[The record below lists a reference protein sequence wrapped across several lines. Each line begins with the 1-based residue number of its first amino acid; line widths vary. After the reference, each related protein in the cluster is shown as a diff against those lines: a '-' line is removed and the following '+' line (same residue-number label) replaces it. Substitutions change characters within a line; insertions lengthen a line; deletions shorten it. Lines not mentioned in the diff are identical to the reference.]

1 MSTIQKMHPVVKGMV
16 TEMCDREK
24 EIMKAMDQTKLG
36 SWSKAVTCADGT
48 WQTRGFHSKNGTF
61 TIRNYDTGALLYFTR
76 LCQKGR
82 DKTITSE
89 LYKGTSKSMEGY
101 GATQLMR
108 KAKEEGLNIKV
119 HWQDADSSAS
129 TNVKEYYPD
138 AEIMICGGHAG
149 KAHLKQLQSQ
159 AKRRK
164 FNENLQKAHR
174 KEFPEIE
181 SHCKEHIKEKKAS
194 KQPAGSDEKVNLSH
208 MHLFLFMFTYAAIP
222 TQSHK
227 AVTRVHM
234 HASDC
239 NSNHLSSYIQCIV

>member
-1 MSTIQKMHPVVKGMV
+1 MSTIQKMYLVVKGMV

-24 EIMKAMDQTKLG
+24 ERMKAMDQTKLG
-36 SWSKAVTCADGT
+36 SWSKAVICADGT

-61 TIRNYDTGALLYFTR
+61 TIRNYHTGALLYFTH
-76 LCQKGR
+76 LCQKG
-82 DKTITSE
+82 TITSE

-129 TNVKEYYPD
+129 KYVKEYYPD

-149 KAHLKQLQSQ
+149 KDLKQLQIQ

-164 FNENLQKAHR
+164 FDETLTEKNSLRSKALNATAKSILKRR
-174 KEFPEIE
+174 KHPNNQQALTRKWRNHQ
-181 SHCKEHIKEKKAS
+181 SSSTYLVKKDVDAS
-194 KQPAGSDEKVNLSH
+194 QTPSAKKHETASLTYCRQANQP
-208 MHLFLFMFTYAAIP
+208 
-222 TQSHK
+222 QSSE
-227 AVTRVHM
+227 R
-234 HASDC
+234 D
-239 NSNHLSSYIQCIV
+239 